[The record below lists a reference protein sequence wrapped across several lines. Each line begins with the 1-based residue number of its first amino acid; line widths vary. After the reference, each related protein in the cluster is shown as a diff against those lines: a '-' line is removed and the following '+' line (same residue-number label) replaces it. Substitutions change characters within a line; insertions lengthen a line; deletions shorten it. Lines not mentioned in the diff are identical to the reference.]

1 MPGKITR
8 EKGQHALVGLPI
20 KREKHGLDPAALAA
34 VRGETKKGGRRKHRK
49 TRRRKTRRGGGYY

>member
-20 KREKHGLDPAALAA
+20 KREKHGLDPVALAA
-34 VRGETKKGGRRKHRK
+34 VRGETKKGGRHRKTHRRKHRK
-49 TRRRKTRRGGGYY
+49 TRRRY